1 MGNWFTDLFDIDK
14 INAKTEQA
22 NKTLGDI
29 TTTIDNANTTI
40 KTAKQTVNS
49 MNLKTDQANK
59 KLEEQKTGSGLL
71 DLMLYG
77 ENDETAHFYK
87 PDNKRLLLIIIL
99 SLLIVIVLILIYYA
113 DDFIKYHENK
123 SDNIYL

>member
-1 MGNWFTDLFDIDK
+1 MVNWFTNLFDIDN

-22 NKTLGDI
+22 NKTLI
-29 TTTIDNANTTI
+29 NINNTLDNTNTTLAN
-40 KTAKQTVNS
+40 AKDTVN
-49 MNLKTDQANK
+49 MAKGIKDIK
-59 KLEEQKTGSGLL
+59 KGSGLL

-87 PDNKRLLLIIIL
+87 PDNKRLLLIVIL

>member
-1 MGNWFTDLFDIDK
+1 MGNWFTNLFDIDN

-22 NKTLGDI
+22 NKTLVNVNNAL
-29 TTTIDNANTTI
+29 DNAKSTI
-40 KTAKQTVNS
+40 NTAKGINRTIG
-49 MNLKTDQANK
+49 
-59 KLEEQKTGSGLL
+59 GSLL

>member
-14 INAKTEQA
+14 INAKTKKA
-22 NKTLGDI
+22 NETLV
-29 TTTIDNANTTI
+29 NADTTI
-40 KTAKQTVNS
+40 KTAKKTVNS
-49 MNLKTDQANK
+49 MNLKT
-59 KLEEQKTGSGLL
+59 EEITGSGLL

>member
-14 INAKTEQA
+14 INEKTKQA
-22 NKTLGDI
+22 NDNLNKIKETTDNVTSIHNTIRDI
-29 TTTIDNANTTI
+29 LPNE
-40 KTAKQTVNS
+40 
-49 MNLKTDQANK
+49 K
-59 KLEEQKTGSGLL
+59 KGSGLL

-87 PDNKRLLLIIIL
+87 PDNKRMLLIIIL